1 MEAKVHE
8 PLAKTA
14 NLCVLFCSILFSMFS
29 QFTDMSKSYKN
40 LLPAASRCAV
50 DDQRHLRCPL
60 GHRAS
65 SNSLEQRQA
74 GRGVRNCLVG
84 GLKGRCLNIGC
95 LCGGSQCVIYR

>member
-1 MEAKVHE
+1 MSPWPRQPICVFYS
-8 PLAKTA
+8 
-14 NLCVLFCSILFSMFS
+14 VLFCSPCSPNLLICRS
-29 QFTDMSKSYKN
+29 MSKSYKN

-84 GLKGRCLNIGC
+84 GLKGRWLEYWLLMWRVTVCNI
-95 LCGGSQCVIYR
+95 